1 MLLLLVPAIARAQ
14 TVSYTVSIP
23 KPTSSLLH
31 VVMDIR
37 GAQGPSVDIAMPVWS
52 PGSYNLH
59 WAAKNV
65 QRLAAQDGNGRALAA
80 AMVDTSVW
88 RIKPAAPAIRVTYD
102 VYMGTGDRQRHARD
116 HRRHA
121 LADVSRRARAVSR
134 AGRADRH
141 G

>member
-1 MLLLLVPAIARAQ
+1 MRKISVFLLCGLFVPAIARAQ

-31 VVMDIR
+31 VVMEIR
-37 GAQGPSVDIAMPVWS
+37 GTQGPSVDVEMPAWS

-65 QRLAAQDGNGRALAA
+65 VRLAAEDGNGRPLAV

-88 RIKPAAPAIRVTYD
+88 RIKPAAPAIRVSYD
-102 VYMGTGDRQRHARD
+102 VYMGTGAVNDTHATITGTR
-116 HRRHA
+116 
-121 LADVSRRARAVSR
+121 S
-134 AGRADRH
+134 
-141 G
+141 